1 MRDPTWNAGSVCG
14 DGSKFAPAT
23 SRKRADDRTKED
35 RYVLGA
41 GPPDLWDSW
50 SKVLG
55 EIKTRIEKTGPV
67 LFLPAFLRVLF
78 ERGPV
83 GS

>member
-1 MRDPTWNAGSVCG
+1 MRGKNGEGPTWNAGSVCG

-35 RYVLGA
+35 RNEAGA

-50 SKVLG
+50 SKRLG
-55 EIKTRIEKTGPV
+55 DVKTKTESRAHHHV
-67 LFLPAFLRVLF
+67 PAVFDLVW
-78 ERGPV
+78 RGE
-83 GS
+83 